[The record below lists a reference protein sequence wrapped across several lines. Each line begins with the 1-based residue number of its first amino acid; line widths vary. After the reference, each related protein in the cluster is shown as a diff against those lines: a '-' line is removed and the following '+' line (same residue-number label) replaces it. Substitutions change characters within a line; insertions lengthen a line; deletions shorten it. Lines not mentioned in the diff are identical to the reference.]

1 MKPIFTCFSVC
12 QGVQELLLLG
22 RKENSQGMKFSTQ
35 SSRPAMVRFF
45 TPLPCRCVRV
55 LSPWIFLFIDWG
67 GFSWNLDT
75 DFKDIVYFE
84 HPFLG
89 FSGCLWWHGT
99 SPTPWVTYFKGAT
112 IKKAKEVMLKFR
124 FFFFIYSLAFLQI
137 PCSHSAIFTYSG
149 LLTLRYFWIWNF
161 VSNGTLHFQCYYWA
175 FCGIRQGSSIE
186 LEYLDSL
193 EPINTCTP
201 PEILLYFMDLV
212 ISHQDMH

>member
-124 FFFFIYSLAFLQI
+124 VFFL
-137 PCSHSAIFTYSG
+137 HIFTGIFTNPLQS
-149 LLTLRYFWIWNF
+149 FSNF
-161 VSNGTLHFQCYYWA
+161 HLFRA
-175 FCGIRQGSSIE
+175 FNTEIFLD
-186 LEYLDSL
+186 LEF
-193 EPINTCTP
+193 C
-201 PEILLYFMDLV
+201 
-212 ISHQDMH
+212 